1 MVIKDIHGDYIKVGK
16 SSITVKDNNGKTKGI
31 VTNCITFSVMT
42 SRDKFLLHKK
52 NISIDETKNC
62 VIQNG
67 DIYYLHNMY
76 LENWI
81 MQQKRPEFFATEI
94 ATAEQL
100 KNIAEVMR
108 NKGITVIECIIEK

>member
-1 MVIKDIHGDYIKVGK
+1 
-16 SSITVKDNNGKTKGI
+16 
-31 VTNCITFSVMT
+31 
-42 SRDKFLLHKK
+42 
-52 NISIDETKNC
+52 
-62 VIQNG
+62 
-67 DIYYLHNMY
+67 
-76 LENWI
+76 